1 MEAADTFAGVDSFAA
16 TDTSAEVDSFAEV
29 ASAEAAS
36 VEVAAVLLRI
46 LCRMQIRAEAMLR
59 RQHNG

>member
-1 MEAADTFAGVDSFAA
+1 MEAADTFAGVDSFAEA
-16 TDTSAEVDSFAEV
+16 DTSAEVDS
-29 ASAEAAS
+29 SAEAAS